1 MMATKKKTVFV
12 CTECGYD
19 SPKWQGKC
27 PSCGA
32 WNTMVE
38 EIVRSESGR
47 ASTRADGAKD
57 AVPTPL
63 TSISQD
69 EEERV
74 ATGIGELDRVLGG
87 GLVKGSLVLIS
98 GEPGIGKSTLLLQA
112 CRNLCARGRVLYVTG
127 EESLRQI
134 RMRASRLGIERDELY
149 VLAET
154 DLDKIMLQIEKLHP
168 TCIVVDSIQTMLS
181 SDMSSA
187 PGSVG
192 QVRECAMRMMQF
204 AKVSGVPVMLVG
216 HINKDGNIAGPK
228 VLEHMVDTVLA
239 FEGERHNAY
248 RMLRASK
255 NRFGSTNEIG
265 LFEMTGDGLI
275 DVPNPSAALLSGRP
289 ENASGSCVVAT
300 IEGSR
305 PLLSEIQGLVTK
317 SAYGSARRTS
327 AGIDYNRAVLLL
339 AILEKR
345 AGLMLGAF
353 DAYINVVGGLTLDE
367 PAVDLGAMLAIV
379 SSYLDRPIR
388 HDLAVFGEV
397 GLSGELRAVSGA
409 SQRVSELARL
419 GFRACILPASNMD
432 GLKCPSGLQLL
443 PVRDIREAIRV
454 CFEKPNE

>member
-1 MMATKKKTVFV
+1 MPAKKKTVFL

-19 SPKWQGKC
+19 SPKWMGKC

-38 EIVRSESGR
+38 EVVRAEPAR
-47 ASTRADGAKD
+47 ASATPASSGKESRP
-57 AVPTPL
+57 VPLSGIT
-63 TSISQD
+63 QD

-74 ATGIGELDRVLGG
+74 LTGIGELDRVLGG
-87 GLVKGSLVLIS
+87 GIVRGSMVLIS

-112 CRNLCARGRVLYVTG
+112 CRSLCQRGPVLYVTG
-127 EESLRQI
+127 EESLAQI
-134 RMRASRLGIERDELY
+134 KMRASRLGIDRDDLY
-149 VLAET
+149 ILAET
-154 DLDKIMLQIEKLHP
+154 DLDNILLQADKLKP
-168 TCIVVDSIQTMLS
+168 DYVVIDSIQTMFS
-181 SDMSSA
+181 GDMTSA

-192 QVRECAMRMMQF
+192 QVRECTMRLMQF
-204 AKVSGVPVMLVG
+204 AKTSGVPVLLVG

-239 FEGERHNAY
+239 FEGERHNSY

-327 AGIDYNRAVLLL
+327 AGLDYNRAVLLL

-367 PAVDLGAMLAIV
+367 PAVDLGVMLAIV

-419 GFRACILPASNMD
+419 GFHACILPATNMNALKAPE
-432 GLKCPSGLQLL
+432 GLRLM
-443 PVRDIREAIRV
+443 PVKDIREAIKT
-454 CFEKPNE
+454 CFETEK